1 MCYQQV
7 FLNMYLIVNKWRF
20 FTYSYFIHH
29 ICNDHIELNVPYT
42 CVQFWSL
49 KISGQIFLYVA
60 WVISMGTELNSKK
73 HESTHC
79 FQQNLICF
87 LTNFLTN
94 NTKFHN

>member
-1 MCYQQV
+1 MR
-7 FLNMYLIVNKWRF
+7 IEDAK
-20 FTYSYFIHH
+20 TYDAGTYTCRLVR
-29 ICNDHIELNVPYT
+29 ICSAYT

-94 NTKFHN
+94 NMKFHN